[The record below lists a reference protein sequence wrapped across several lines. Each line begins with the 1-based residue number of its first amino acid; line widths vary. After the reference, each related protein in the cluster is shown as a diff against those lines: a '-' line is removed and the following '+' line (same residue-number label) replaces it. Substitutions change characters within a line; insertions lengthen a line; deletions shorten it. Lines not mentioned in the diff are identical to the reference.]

1 MADLLTFGEAVQ
13 RAGVSRQRLNRAI
26 HTGRL
31 PAERGGG
38 PGKPTRIRFED
49 LQAWCKSEGLPM
61 PIGATERSAR
71 SSISRRPQEAIAPTV
86 QPDTAALMARLERTV
101 EQVIGRAIDRVVD
114 QVVERLAERLE
125 RMERSARSEV
135 EPGLPRQVH
144 TPAIPTRAHVD
155 KAEVR
160 KRIQE
165 MKATGLS
172 LQAIANRLNTEG
184 VPTLSGKG
192 RWQKG
197 TIGNLLAQAG
207 EDRC

>member
-1 MADLLTFGEAVQ
+1 MADMLTFGEAAQ

-38 PGKPTRIRFED
+38 PGKPTRIKWED
-49 LQAWCKSEGLPM
+49 LQAWCASEGLPM
-61 PIGATERSAR
+61 PVDTQERSHGTSHGAV
-71 SSISRRPQEAIAPTV
+71 ALTV
-86 QPDTAALMARLERTV
+86 PPDMAALMERVERTV

-114 QVVERLAERLE
+114 QVVERLAARLE
-125 RMERSARSEV
+125 PMERSERSKLV
-135 EPGLPRQVH
+135 PDLPPQAH
-144 TPAIPTRAHVD
+144 TSAIPTRAHVD
-155 KAEVR
+155 KAEVL

-165 MKATGLS
+165 MKAAGLS
-172 LQAIANRLNTEG
+172 LQAIGNRLNTEG

-207 EDRC
+207 EERC